1 MKRDYPE
8 EEELQKVREW
18 EGLNDPKGLID
29 FIGSIWHW
37 VNLLI
42 VVFGSK
48 LSPDYYP
55 YSYSTS
61 FTN

>member
-29 FIGSIWHW
+29 FIGSIGT
-37 VNLLI
+37 
-42 VVFGSK
+42 GSIC
-48 LSPDYYP
+48 L
-55 YSYSTS
+55 
-61 FTN
+61 

>member
-37 VNLLI
+37 DDPYFDLKEEENKWLLELHTER
-42 VVFGSK
+42 S
-48 LSPDYYP
+48 
-55 YSYSTS
+55 
-61 FTN
+61 